1 MFSVRPERGLW
12 REWAKILNDL
22 LIDKEYQ
29 KTTITDLIH
38 TVFLHQAVISTLIVS
53 RLERS
58 EIHMLPADYNY
69 PVFCH
74 SIPFSPLS
82 GGTFTIPPY
91 KKTQKLNDLTSV
103 FIERLFLDHPDWIE
117 YIPPA
122 DEPLKTWLIEQ
133 YNNWVKS
140 QNKK

>member
-1 MFSVRPERGLW
+1 
-12 REWAKILNDL
+12 
-22 LIDKEYQ
+22 
-29 KTTITDLIH
+29 
-38 TVFLHQAVISTLIVS
+38 
-53 RLERS
+53 
-58 EIHMLPADYNY
+58 MLPSDYNY